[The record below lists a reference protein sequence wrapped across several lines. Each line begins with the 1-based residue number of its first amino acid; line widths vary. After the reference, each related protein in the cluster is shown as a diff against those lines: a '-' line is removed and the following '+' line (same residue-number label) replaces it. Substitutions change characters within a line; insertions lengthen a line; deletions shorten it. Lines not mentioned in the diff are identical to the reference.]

1 MDGLFAPLVWA
12 GLTRAAGLGQ
22 TRLWPGRLAPPA
34 ERAFSGTAAASSL
47 AHMRIN
53 VNTCA
58 GALLNETSA
67 QPLEPRMNHH
77 LAAMRRL
84 PW

>member
-1 MDGLFAPLVWA
+1 
-12 GLTRAAGLGQ
+12 
-22 TRLWPGRLAPPA
+22 
-34 ERAFSGTAAASSL
+34 
-47 AHMRIN
+47 MRIN

-84 PW
+84 P